1 MTGNQRQPVGELLF
15 NLGYRDVENPQ
26 EFIKEAL
33 EIAAYIRKTRFF
45 DHILKGIKG
54 VEKIPEVLQ
63 PENLYLVTESAW
75 NERVHVNLYNELL
88 KHHETTEKLLESN
101 KEIRDEALLTNQ
113 KLLNRLKDVKQR
125 IDYLLQI
132 SKRAPLCPEEAEEY
146 YLNQLRE
153 IRAALEAGP

>member
-75 NERVHVNLYNELL
+75 NERVHVNLYNEL
-88 KHHETTEKLLESN
+88 SN
-101 KEIRDEALLTNQ
+101 C
-113 KLLNRLKDVKQR
+113 LKDVKQR

-153 IRAALEAGP
+153 IRAALEAGT